1 MVPLG
6 LIQKSL
12 PNLLP
17 SMKES
22 NVQECVTPPTS
33 PRIRLTLQTPSEQGG
48 KTHEPSRQGV
58 HD

>member
-33 PRIRLTLQTPSEQGG
+33 PRIRLILRTPSEQGG